1 MKRCWTVILL
11 LLLLIWA
18 RFLKIQSASAA
29 GELEEFMHTFEPD
42 YEIPYFEFAGGMD
55 TRNEFAQPVRLMQ
68 TTEKGVV
75 LMIDRVLVTEDDLT
89 VSVLMGYKPKREN
102 WVRPDSFRLGL
113 AGLEL
118 SPILPYEEP
127 FEVLG
132 GGGGGESFGLTLLNE
147 EPFVVVDTI
156 ASPMMFYDG
165 YVSAKEPIKVKIK
178 ILYYEVCWESK
189 SEGGFYGTD
198 CFKETGPWEFEF
210 ETDGSALAEKTRDYE
225 LNRSVVVDGRT
236 LELTRLRFNPM
247 QPILFTDESSNEDSQ
262 GWGRT
267 IACFLETD
275 DGTVFQLNR
284 HHFPYYGYTS
294 KVAKSAWAKALETT
308 ETLTLKFCV
317 TKPITSAADFP
328 DDFDMNNPKFYT
340 CDPAWTTVIQ
350 LDDSVVRE

>member
-328 DDFDMNNPKFYT
+328 EDFDMNNPKFYT

-350 LDDSVVRE
+350 LDDSVARE

>member
-1 MKRCWTVILL
+1 MKRSWKVILL
-11 LLLLIWA
+11 LLLLIGM
-18 RFLKIQSASAA
+18 RFQGIQSAAA
-29 GELEEFMHTFEPD
+29 ASELEEFMRRFEPD

-55 TRNEFAQPVRLMQ
+55 TKNEFAQPVRLMQ
-68 TTEKGVV
+68 TTGKGVV

-89 VSVLMGYKPKREN
+89 VSVLMGYDPKRED
-102 WVRPDSFRLGL
+102 WIHPDNFRLGL

-118 SPILPYEEP
+118 SPILSYTEP
-127 FEVLG
+127 FAVHE
-132 GGGGGESFGLTLLNE
+132 GGGGGEGFALNILNE

-328 DDFDMNNPKFYT
+328 EDFDMNNPKFYT
-340 CDPAWTTVIQ
+340 CDPAKSTVID
-350 LDDSVVRE
+350 LE